1 MFLTFCKNKNYFNKV
16 KNYFNKIKIRV
27 IFVVIELYFILENWN
42 NFLNRTLVGEDSGV
56 AEDEN
61 FNKKFNRITTIELCT
76 NIL

>member
-1 MFLTFCKNKNYFNKV
+1 M
-16 KNYFNKIKIRV
+16 
-27 IFVVIELYFILENWN
+27 IFVVIELCFILENWN